1 MDATGRPPTDARL
14 VRRVL
19 IVDDDVD
26 FAESL
31 CDILEPQGYIVATAR
46 TPADAR
52 ERLKTFD
59 AKVVLV
65 DVHLRGASGT
75 RLIAQLKEESPALT
89 FIMMTAYAEVSSAIE
104 ALRSGA
110 HDYLLK
116 QMDPRGPLLALERCF
131 EKLQLQYDYK
141 VAYEEL
147 LVAKTAAEAASKAKS
162 QFLATMSHELRTPLN
177 AIIGFS
183 EFLMHEGM
191 RPTDPSRVEGYL
203 KAIHES
209 GHHLL
214 AVINDILDLS
224 KAEAGRLEIVEEDV
238 NVEET
243 IAAALRVVAPRARAG
258 GLDLTTSVQDDLPML
273 SGDGRILR
281 QILLNLLSNAIKFTP
296 SGGTVEVGAA
306 SRAAT
311 GEITVHVRDN
321 GIGMKAEDIPK
332 AFEPFRQIDNRF
344 IRKYQGTGL
353 GLPLVKAM
361 VSAHGGT
368 IDVQSAP
375 GKGTEVTI
383 VFPAERVAPPPQ
395 SKPETKQYAVN

>member
-1 MDATGRPPTDARL
+1 MDAIGAKPATDVRL

-19 IVDDDVD
+19 IIDDDAD

-46 TPADAR
+46 TPAEAR
-52 ERLKTFD
+52 ERLKSFD

-75 RLIAQLKEESPALT
+75 RLIAQLKDEHPSLT

-141 VAYEEL
+141 AAYEEL
-147 LVAKTAAEAASKAKS
+147 VIAKTAAEAASKAKS

-183 EFLMHEGM
+183 EFLMHEGI

-224 KAEAGRLEIVEEDV
+224 KAEAGRLELTEEEV
-238 NVEET
+238 NLEET

-258 GLDLTTSVQDDLPML
+258 GLELSTNIQADLPLL

-306 SRAAT
+306 WHEKSDGIA
-311 GEITVHVRDN
+311 IHVRDN
-321 GIGMKAEDIPK
+321 GIGMKTEDIPK

-353 GLPLVKAM
+353 GLPLVQAM
-361 VSAHGGT
+361 VGAHGGT

-375 GKGTEVTI
+375 GNGTVVTI
-383 VFPAERVAPPPQ
+383 MFPADRVVRPPEP
-395 SKPETKQYAVN
+395 KQYAVL

>member
-1 MDATGRPPTDARL
+1 MESGGVRPATDARL
-14 VRRVL
+14 ARRVL

-31 CDILEPQGYIVATAR
+31 CDILEPQGYVLATAR
-46 TPADAR
+46 TPGEAR
-52 ERLKTFD
+52 ECLKTFD
-59 AKVVLV
+59 AKVALV
-65 DVHLRGASGT
+65 DIQLRGMSGT
-75 RLIAQLKEESPALT
+75 RLIGQLKEERPGLT
-89 FIMMTAYAEVSSAIE
+89 FIMMTAYADVSSAIE

-110 HDYLLK
+110 HDYILK
-116 QMDPRGPLLALERCF
+116 QIDPRGPVLALERCF

-141 VAYEEL
+141 AAYEEL

-162 QFLATMSHELRTPLN
+162 EFLATMSHELRTPLN

-183 EFLMHEGM
+183 EFLMDETI
-191 RPTDPSRVEGYL
+191 RPSDPAKVTGYL

-214 AVINDILDLS
+214 AVINDILDHS
-224 KAEAGRLEIVEEDV
+224 KAEAGRLEVSEEEV
-238 NVEET
+238 NIEEA

-258 GLDLTTSVQDDLPML
+258 GLEIATAIAPALPL
-273 SGDGRILR
+273 LRGDSRLLR
-281 QILLNLLSNAIKFTP
+281 QILLNLLSNSIKFTP
-296 SGGTVEVGAA
+296 SGGKVEVAA
-306 SRAAT
+306 LEADGGLSIR
-311 GEITVHVRDN
+311 VRDT

-353 GLPLVKAM
+353 GLSLVKAM
-361 VSAHGGT
+361 VEAHAGT

-375 GKGTEVTI
+375 GSGTTVTI
-383 VFPAERVAPPPQ
+383 RFPGERVVPSERPRRA
-395 SKPETKQYAVN
+395 AAG

>member
-1 MDATGRPPTDARL
+1 MESGGVRPATDARL
-14 VRRVL
+14 ARRVL

-31 CDILEPQGYIVATAR
+31 CDILEPQGYVLATAR
-46 TPADAR
+46 TPGEAR
-52 ERLKTFD
+52 ECLKTFD
-59 AKVVLV
+59 AKVALV
-65 DVHLRGASGT
+65 DIQLRGMSGT
-75 RLIAQLKEESPALT
+75 RLIGQLKEERPGLT
-89 FIMMTAYAEVSSAIE
+89 FIMMTAYADVSSAIE

-110 HDYLLK
+110 HDYILK
-116 QMDPRGPLLALERCF
+116 QIDPRGPVLALERCF

-141 VAYEEL
+141 AAYEEL

-162 QFLATMSHELRTPLN
+162 EFLATMSHELRTPLN

-183 EFLMHEGM
+183 EFLMDETI
-191 RPTDPSRVEGYL
+191 RPSDPAKVTGYL

-214 AVINDILDLS
+214 AVINDILDHS
-224 KAEAGRLEIVEEDV
+224 KAEAGRLEVSEEEV
-238 NVEET
+238 NIEEA

-258 GLDLTTSVQDDLPML
+258 GLEIATVIAPALPL
-273 SGDGRILR
+273 LRGDSRLLR
-281 QILLNLLSNAIKFTP
+281 QILLNLLSNSIKFTP
-296 SGGTVEVGAA
+296 SGGKVEVAA
-306 SRAAT
+306 LEADGGLSIR
-311 GEITVHVRDN
+311 VRDT

-353 GLPLVKAM
+353 GLSLVKAM
-361 VSAHGGT
+361 VEAHAGT

-375 GKGTEVTI
+375 GSGTTVTI
-383 VFPAERVAPPPQ
+383 RFPGERVVPSERPRRA
-395 SKPETKQYAVN
+395 AAG

>member
-1 MDATGRPPTDARL
+1 MDVIGTRQSGASRL
-14 VRRVL
+14 ARRVL

-31 CDILEPQGYIVATAR
+31 CDILEPQGYVVAMAR
-46 TPADAR
+46 TPAEAR
-52 ERLKTFD
+52 EQLKAFD

-75 RLIAQLKEESPALT
+75 RLIAQLKEEHPGLT

-110 HDYLLK
+110 HDYILK
-116 QMDPRGPLLALERCF
+116 HMDPRGPLLALERSF

-141 VAYEEL
+141 AAYEEL

-183 EFLMHEGM
+183 EFLLHDSA
-191 RPTDPSRVEGYL
+191 RPTDPAKIEGYL

-224 KAEAGRLEIVEEDV
+224 KAEAGRLELSEETV

-243 IAAALRVVAPRARAG
+243 VAAALRVVAPRARDG
-258 GLDLTTSVQDDLPML
+258 GLDLSSQIAPDLPL
-273 SGDGRILR
+273 LCADGRILR

-296 SGGTVEVGAA
+296 AGGRVEVGAA
-306 SRAAT
+306 SMGDNAGIR
-311 GEITVHVRDN
+311 IYVRDT

-361 VSAHGGT
+361 VGAHAGT
-368 IDVQSAP
+368 IDVQSTP
-375 GKGTEVTI
+375 GSGTEVSI
-383 VFPAERVAPPPQ
+383 HFPAERIILPQ
-395 SKPETKQYAVN
+395 EPKQYAVAGSA